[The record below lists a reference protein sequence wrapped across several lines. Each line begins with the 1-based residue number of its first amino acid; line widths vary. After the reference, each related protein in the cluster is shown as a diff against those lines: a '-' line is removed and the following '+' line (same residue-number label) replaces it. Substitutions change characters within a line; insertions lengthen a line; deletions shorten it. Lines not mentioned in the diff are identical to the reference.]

1 MVSFTSLLI
10 ACTTAIGAFALP
22 SLPGNATSLH
32 ELLGRSTPS
41 GTGTNNGYYYS
52 FWTDNAGGTVTYN
65 NGNAGEYSVSW
76 QSANNFVAG
85 KGWNPGSSQ

>member
-41 GTGTNNGYYYS
+41 STGTNNGYYYS
-52 FWTDNAGGTVTYN
+52 FWTDGGGTVNYQ
-65 NGNAGEYSVSW
+65 NGAGGSYTVQWSNV
-76 QSANNFVAG
+76 NNFVGG
-85 KGWNPGSSQ
+85 KGWNPGAAR